1 MDNQTRSISDEQ
13 DIGYEV
19 MNAAYNASAAGLDKL
34 YYCQPDNSKMK
45 TEVTLPSYN
54 SMIRIVI
61 SK

>member
-1 MDNQTRSISDEQ
+1 MAIEDRSASEDQ

-34 YYCQPDNSKMK
+34 YYCQPDNSKVK
-45 TEVTLPSYN
+45 KNVTLPSYQN
-54 SMIRIVI
+54 MVRVII